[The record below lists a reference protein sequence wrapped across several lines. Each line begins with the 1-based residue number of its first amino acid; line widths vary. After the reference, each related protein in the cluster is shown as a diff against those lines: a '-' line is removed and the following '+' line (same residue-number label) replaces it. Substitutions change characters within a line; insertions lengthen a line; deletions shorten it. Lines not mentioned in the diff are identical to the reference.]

1 MEPTKNNM
9 TIQQALRDAAAQL
22 AAAQIPDPAQD
33 ALLML
38 SHILHREPFAVRLDG
53 MKELSPEDS
62 ARYRA
67 LLLHRAQRQPLQYLL
82 GEQWFYALPFY
93 VDDRVLIPR
102 QETESLC
109 ELGIGFLTPLPS
121 PRALDLCTGSGAI
134 AVTLKHNCPHAQVW
148 AADLSP
154 DALAVAR
161 RNAGAHK
168 AEIAFYEGDL
178 FAPLAGMTFDL
189 ILSNPPYIETADCA
203 ALQEEV
209 RREPLMALDGGT
221 DGLDFYRRIAHEAH
235 LHLTPGGMLAMEIGC
250 TQAEAVSALLAET
263 NAYRDIAVVRDLYG
277 MERIVK
283 AYKE

>member
-1 MEPTKNNM
+1 MGPTANDM
-9 TIQQALRDAAAQL
+9 TIQQALREAAAQL

-38 SHILHREPFAVRLDG
+38 SHILHREPFSVRLDG

-82 GEQWFYALPFY
+82 GEQWFYGLPYF
-93 VDDRVLIPR
+93 VDERVLIPR

-109 ELGIGFLTPLPS
+109 ELGIGFLSALPS
-121 PRALDLCTGSGAI
+121 PRVLDLCTGSGAI
-134 AVTLKHNCPHAQVW
+134 AVTLKRNCPHAQVW

-154 DALAVAR
+154 DALAVAH
-161 RNAGAHK
+161 RNARRHGAGVT
-168 AEIAFYEGDL
+168 FYQGDL

-203 ALQEEV
+203 ALQEEI

>member
-1 MEPTKNNM
+1 M
-9 TIQQALRDAAAQL
+9 TIQQALREAAARL
-22 AAAQIPDPAQD
+22 AVAQIPDPAQD

-53 MKELSPEDS
+53 LKELSPEDS

-82 GEQWFYALPFY
+82 GEQWFYGLPYF
-93 VDDRVLIPR
+93 VDERVLIPR

-109 ELGIGFLTPLPS
+109 ELGIGFLAALPS
-121 PRALDLCTGSGAI
+121 PSGLDLCTGSGAI
-134 AVTLKHNCPHAQVW
+134 AVTLKHNCPHAQIW

-161 RNAGAHK
+161 RNAARHGA
-168 AEIAFYEGDL
+168 AVTFYEGDL

-189 ILSNPPYIETADCA
+189 ILSNPPYIESGDCA
-203 ALQEEV
+203 SLQEEV
-209 RREPLMALDGGT
+209 RREPLMALDGGI
-221 DGLDFYRRIAHEAH
+221 DGLDFYRRIAREAH
-235 LHLTPGGMLAMEIGC
+235 LHLRPGGMLAMEIGC
-250 TQAEAVSALLAET
+250 TQAGAVSALLAET
-263 NAYRDIAVVRDLYG
+263 NAYRDIAVVCDLYG